1 MSHSTAE
8 KLVYMANQIA
18 TAFATQKHEAAAA
31 STRVHI
37 EKFWD
42 PRMRTAIF
50 AYMDSGGE
58 GIDPPVREA
67 LLKLKEE
74 AGQKGKPSLGEKSS
88 FQGT

>member
-18 TAFATQKHEAAAA
+18 TAFATQKHEAAVA

-42 PRMRTAIF
+42 PRMRAKI
-50 AYMDSGGE
+50 AEHIVHGGE
-58 GIDPPVREA
+58 GLSPIAREA
-67 LLKLKEE
+67 LAGLKAPK
-74 AGQKGKPSLGEKSS
+74 AA
-88 FQGT
+88 